1 MDRRVPPVVLCVS
14 ILKHALMSRLP
25 RQEIVT
31 DQTTVRWMH
40 PSRLVRRSRIR
51 VAEIGQEATSIR
63 RERATP
69 IDQTLVV
76 RCRHAGIARL
86 RACMADQT
94 TDPGAADRGRSVLI
108 GWTIVARVTADLLST
123 DWTREVRLPGLSPSP
138 CQTKGDARIRYV
150 SCSDST
156 KYKG

>member
-1 MDRRVPPVVLCVS
+1 MDRRVPLVVLCVS
-14 ILKHALMSRLP
+14 ILKHALMNRSP
-25 RQEIVT
+25 RPEIVT

-40 PSRLVRRSRIR
+40 RLRLVRRSRTR
-51 VAEIGQEATSIR
+51 VVEIGQEATSIR

-69 IDQTLVV
+69 IDQTLMV

-94 TDPGAADRGRSVLI
+94 TDLGEADRDRSVLI

-123 DWTREVRLPGLSPSP
+123 DWTREVRLPGLSPSR

-150 SCSDST
+150 CCFDST